1 MKPDP
6 FRRFVAL
13 NRHRCSGDAA
23 KRLTVS
29 ADSPELLA
37 LAERLIAASTL
48 STVGRLDLRIAAEW
62 PEAPAQERRLVACGP
77 LAVLCWGQS
86 QIFFDR
92 ERCEVMIFAGPEI
105 HDEDLF
111 SEALSSLLQATSAP

>member
-13 NRHRCSGDAA
+13 HHHRCSGDAA

-29 ADSPELLA
+29 ADSPDLLA
-37 LAERLIAASTL
+37 LAERLIAASAF
-48 STVGRLDLRIAAEW
+48 STVGPLDLRIATEW
-62 PEAPAQERRLVACGP
+62 REAPAQEHRLVACGP
-77 LAVLCWGQS
+77 LAVLCWGQT
-86 QIFFDR
+86 QIFFDS

-105 HDEDLF
+105 HDEALF
-111 SEALSSLLQATSAP
+111 SEALSSLLQATGTP